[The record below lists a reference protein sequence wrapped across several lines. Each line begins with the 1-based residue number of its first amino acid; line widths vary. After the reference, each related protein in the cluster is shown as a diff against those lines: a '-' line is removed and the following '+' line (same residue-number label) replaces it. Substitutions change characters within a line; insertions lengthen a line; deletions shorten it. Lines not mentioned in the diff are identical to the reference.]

1 MRAMR
6 LRPLIATIALAIGGS
21 WGVGVAEESP
31 HTLAL
36 AAGYKAAFLCSDLY
50 DAGQP
55 QAEIAA
61 DDLEGIYPQYQAA
74 VRALTA
80 RVDPVART
88 VSVAFDA
95 RLPPRIAAWR
105 PSLGCA
111 QLPIGAGPETI
122 ALLPKLDARLP
133 ADTDALPWPVGDRGA
148 VAAPGPRAEA
158 LANTVTKAFDR
169 ATYGAGSETTAVIV
183 VDRGRIVAERY
194 RAGFDAHRPQRTWS
208 VAKSLTATLIG
219 RAVQRGLL
227 TVHAPVD
234 IPEWRAP
241 GDPRAAITLA
251 DLMHMASGLFTDGPG
266 NRTDEVYLGGAAVTQ
281 TATAM
286 PLEAA
291 PGARFRYANNDA
303 LLAARALRA
312 SLGDGPRALAF
323 PFTELLWRIGMTRT
337 TPETDWR
344 GNFVLS
350 SQVWSTAR
358 DLARL
363 GLLYLDDGQWN
374 GERLLPAGW
383 ARFVATPAGPQPEG
397 AAGGGPGY
405 GAFFWLYGPR
415 QGLPAGTY
423 AMEGNR
429 GQYVF
434 IVPARRVI
442 IVRRG
447 FDAAGAP
454 PFDTARFVRDVL
466 AGMR

>member
-1 MRAMR
+1 MR
-6 LRPLIATIALAIGGS
+6 LPPLIATIALTAGGL
-21 WGVGVAEESP
+21 WGVAVAQDPP

-36 AAGYKAAFLCSDLY
+36 AAGYKAAFLCSGLY
-50 DAGQP
+50 DAGEP
-55 QAEIAA
+55 QAEITA

-74 VRALTA
+74 VRALPA
-80 RVDPVART
+80 KADPAAKT

-95 RLPPRIAAWR
+95 RLQPRIAAWR
-105 PSLGCA
+105 PGLGCA

-122 ALLPKLDARLP
+122 ALLPRLDAGPP
-133 ADTDALPWPVGDRGA
+133 ADTDALPWPVGERGA
-148 VAAPGPRAEA
+148 AAPPGPRSVA
-158 LANTVTKAFDR
+158 LAETVATAFDH
-169 ATYGAGSETTAVIV
+169 ATYGVGTETTGVIV
-183 VDRGRIVAERY
+183 VDGGRIVAERY

-227 TVHAPVD
+227 RVDAPAD

-312 SLGDGPRALAF
+312 TLGDGRRALAF

-358 DLARL
+358 DLVRL
-363 GLLYLDDGQWN
+363 GLLYLNDGMWN

-405 GAFFWLYGPR
+405 GAFFWLCGPR

-434 IVPARRVI
+434 VVPAMGVV

-447 FDAAGAP
+447 FDAAGRP
-454 PFDTARFVRDVL
+454 PFDAARFARDVL

>member
-1 MRAMR
+1 MR
-6 LRPLIATIALAIGGS
+6 LPPFIAMIALSA
-21 WGVGVAEESP
+21 VGLWRVAAARDPP

-36 AAGYKAAFLCSDLY
+36 AAGYKAAFLCGGLF
-50 DAGQP
+50 DADEP

-74 VRALTA
+74 IRGLTA
-80 RVDPVART
+80 KIDPAAKT

-95 RLPPRIAAWR
+95 KLPPRIAAWR

-111 QLPIGAGPETI
+111 QLPIGADPKTV
-122 ALLPKLDARLP
+122 ALLPRLSAKPPAIDTDMHRWPDGDRAGLPPRSARLE
-133 ADTDALPWPVGDRGA
+133 AVVDR
-148 VAAPGPRAEA
+148 
-158 LANTVTKAFDR
+158 AFDR
-169 ATYGAGSETTAVIV
+169 TTYGAGANTTSVLV
-183 VDRGRIVAERY
+183 VKDGAIVAERY

-208 VAKSLTATLIG
+208 VAKSLTATLVG
-219 RAVQRGLL
+219 RAVQLGL
-227 TVHAPVD
+227 VKVEAPAD

-241 GDPRAAITLA
+241 GDPRAQITLT

-281 TATAM
+281 AATAM

-291 PGARFRYANNDA
+291 PGTRFRYANNDA

-312 SLGDGPRALAF
+312 RLGDGERALAF
-323 PFTELLWRIGMTRT
+323 PFKELLWRIGMTRT

-344 GNFVLS
+344 GNYVLS

-363 GLLYLDDGQWN
+363 GLLYLNDGMWN

-383 ARFVATPAGPQPEG
+383 PRFVATPAPAQPDG
-397 AAGGGPGY
+397 VASGGPGY

-434 IVPARRVI
+434 IVPARGVV

-447 FDAAGAP
+447 FDAADRP
-454 PFDTARFVRDVL
+454 PFDAAGFVRDVL
-466 AGMR
+466 GGMG

>member
-1 MRAMR
+1 M
-6 LRPLIATIALAIGGS
+6 IALTAGGL
-21 WGVGVAEESP
+21 WGVAVAEDSP

-36 AAGYKAAFLCSDLY
+36 AAGYKAAFLCSGLY
-50 DAGQP
+50 DAGEP
-55 QAEIAA
+55 QSEIAA
-61 DDLEGIYPQYQAA
+61 DDLEGIYPQYQTA
-74 VRALTA
+74 VRTLTA
-80 RVDPVART
+80 KIDPAAKT

-111 QLPIGAGPETI
+111 QLPIGADSK
-122 ALLPKLDARLP
+122 AVARLP
-133 ADTDALPWPVGDRGA
+133 RLSAMPPPVDTDIRPWPDGDHADLPPRSIELEA
-148 VAAPGPRAEA
+148 VVDR
-158 LANTVTKAFDR
+158 AFDR
-169 ATYGAGSETTAVIV
+169 KTYGEGANTTAVLV
-183 VDRGRIVAERY
+183 VKAGDIVAERY
-194 RAGFDAHRPQRTWS
+194 RPGFDAHRSQRTWS

-219 RAVQRGLL
+219 RAVQLGLL
-227 TVHAPVD
+227 RVDAPAD

-241 GDPRAAITLA
+241 GDPRAQVTLA
-251 DLMHMASGLFTDGPG
+251 DLMHMASGLWTDGPG
-266 NRTDEVYLGGAAVTQ
+266 NRADEVYLGGAAVTQ

-291 PGARFRYANNDA
+291 PGTRFRYANNDA

-312 SLGDGPRALAF
+312 RLGDGQRALAF
-323 PFTELLWRIGMTRT
+323 PFKELLWRIGMTRT
-337 TPETDWR
+337 TPETDWQ

-363 GLLYLDDGQWN
+363 GLLYLNDGVWN

-383 ARFVATPAGPQPEG
+383 SRFVAAPAPAQPGG
-397 AAGGGPGY
+397 AAAGGPGY

-434 IVPARRVI
+434 IVPARGVVV
-442 IVRRG
+442 VRRG
-447 FDAAGAP
+447 FDADGRA
-454 PFDTARFVRDVL
+454 PFDVVGFVRDVL
-466 AGMR
+466 GGLR